1 MGIRDRIRDGLNKI
15 QEKVVEFEQNGG
27 AAGFAERSADWA
39 RNQEEKFVA
48 GEHPWNPEHRARV
61 RLWYARLELEPGASA
76 DEVRR
81 SFRALMR
88 KYHPD
93 RFTDDPDH
101 EALATEL
108 SQQLTIAYNGILA
121 YLGEK

>member
-1 MGIRDRIRDGLNKI
+1 MGIRDRLKAGLNKI

-27 AAGFAERSADWA
+27 ASAFAERSADWA
-39 RNQEEKFVA
+39 RNQEERFVA
-48 GEHPWNPEHRARV
+48 GEHAFNPEHRARV
-61 RLWYARLELEPGASA
+61 KVWYARLEIEPGASA

-81 SFRALMR
+81 AFRSLMR

-93 RFTDDPDH
+93 RYTADSEH

-108 SQQLTIAYNGILA
+108 SQQLTIAYNGLLA

>member
-1 MGIRDRIRDGLNKI
+1 MGIRDRLKDGLNKI
-15 QEKVVEFEQNGG
+15 QKKVVEFEQDGG
-27 AAGFAERSADWA
+27 ASAFAERSADWA

-48 GEHPWNPEHRARV
+48 GEHALNPDHRARV
-61 RLWYARLELEPGASA
+61 KLWYARLEVEPGASA
-76 DEVRR
+76 EDVRR
-81 SFRALMR
+81 AFRSLMR

-93 RFTDDPDH
+93 RYTADQDH

-108 SQQLTIAYNGILA
+108 SQQLTIAYNGLLA